1 MKGKIIYL
9 LLVSATVF
17 WGLLYYS
24 SALIGFAVLELLAAV
39 ISWLILKFQISKI
52 RVGICMPLSVTEKG
66 ERMEAGLELENNS
79 RIPLMRAEARIR
91 MKNTFYPETEMIR
104 LSGAAD
110 GKSRVR
116 ILKGFVGEHC
126 GPVEMELG
134 PVWVWDF
141 LRIFKSRVKVSEKE
155 RWVILPRMYQAMI
168 RPEEKIRYAPDD
180 SEEFDKSRPGD
191 DVSEIFQ
198 LREYRPGD
206 RIQSVHWKRSAG
218 SEELIVRDY
227 SLPVA
232 RPVVFLLD
240 LKWKKGYL
248 DDFLEAGLA
257 ISRGLLEAGCPH
269 YVGWMDAAKED
280 ISRLSMEK
288 EEDLYTL
295 TELLYRAG
303 FHTGAGNLE
312 ELYRE
317 KYRGE
322 NLICCLR
329 LDTDLC
335 LWKDQTLW
343 RDLSE
348 NPRVILESGEL
359 LLG

>member
-1 MKGKIIYL
+1 MKGKILYL
-9 LLVSATVF
+9 LLLAATVF
-17 WGLLYYS
+17 WGILYYS
-24 SALIGFAVLELLAAV
+24 SALISLAVLEVLAVV
-39 ISWLILKFQISKI
+39 ISWVMLKIQVSKL
-52 RVGICMPLSVTEKG
+52 RVRICMPLSVTEKG

-79 RIPLMRAEARIR
+79 RIPLVRAEAQIHL
-91 MKNTFYPETEMIR
+91 KNTFYPETETIR

-126 GPVEMELG
+126 GPVELELG
-134 PVWVWDF
+134 QVRVWDF

-168 RPEEKIRYAPDD
+168 RPDEKIRYAPDD
-180 SEEFDKSRPGD
+180 SEEYDKSRPGD

-218 SEELIVRDY
+218 SEDLIVRDY

-232 RPVVFLLD
+232 RPVVLLLD
-240 LKWKKGYL
+240 LRWKEGYL

-269 YVGWMDAAKED
+269 YAAWMDAAKED
-280 ISRLSMEK
+280 VSRISMETA
-288 EEDLYTL
+288 EDLYTL

-303 FHTGAGNLE
+303 WNTGAGDLE
-312 ELYRE
+312 QLYGE

-322 NLICCLR
+322 SLICCLR
-329 LDTDLC
+329 LDTDLR
-335 LWKDQTLW
+335 LWKDQKLW